1 MTRCLAQFVALLVL
15 ILAANTARAG
25 ESPKRIAFTFDDAPR
40 SAGALMSAE
49 ERTTMLLDSLAKG
62 EVEGAMFFAT
72 TRNLERRGEEGER
85 RLRQYVEAGH
95 TLANHTH
102 THASVNRTSAE
113 DFLEDVAEAKRRLE
127 PFPGNTPYFR
137 FPYLD
142 EGDTEAKRDAV
153 RAGLEKMGLAQ
164 GYVTVDNY
172 DWYLQALFDEAIRAG
187 VPMDL
192 DGWKSLYV
200 EMLVSAV
207 RHYDAMAVESL
218 GRSPA
223 HVLLL
228 HENDLAALFIDE
240 LAAAIRDEGWEII
253 PAVEAYEDPLA
264 RMEPDTMRLSQ
275 GRVAAHASIAG
286 VPDERLRHPLESRS
300 ELRSLVVAR
309 RLAGVAEGAYL
320 GMKPPGLE
328 PEIFAPGIVTLPDR
342 YEFGFN
348 VSSDGREIFFG
359 VSTDG
364 RGDIR
369 TTRYVDGEWTA
380 PQIVLSHPDHSFA
393 DPFRSRDGTRLYF
406 ISTRPTVEGGESGP
420 QDLWYVERRRDGWSS
435 EPINLGAP
443 VNTAF
448 NEYYVTFADDG
459 TLAFASNKHEEGGS
473 DFDIYLSR
481 HNEAGFEQPQRLAG
495 KALTSAYEADPFIAP
510 DGSYILFSSTRRSG
524 EGRADIYVSFRLE
537 EGTWSRAI
545 SLGRGVNTPAKEF
558 TPSVSRDGRYLFYS
572 GNEDIYWVDAGII
585 DVARQRLN
593 VDGS

>member
-1 MTRCLAQFVALLVL
+1 MPRLTAPLPALLVA
-15 ILAANTARAG
+15 IVAMTAQAG
-25 ESPKRIAFTFDDAPR
+25 DSPKRIAFTFDDAPR
-40 SAGALMSAE
+40 SAGALMSAQ
-49 ERTTMLLDSLAKG
+49 ERTTLFIDSLAKAG
-62 EVEGAMFFAT
+62 VEGAMFFVT
-72 TRNLERRGEEGER
+72 TRNLEKRGEEGER

-102 THASVNRTSAE
+102 AHTSVNRMSSV
-113 DFLEDVAEAKRRLE
+113 DFLKDVAEAQRRLAA
-127 PFPGNTPYFR
+127 FPGNTPYFR

-142 EGDTEAKRDAV
+142 EGDTAAKRDAV
-153 RAGLEKMGLAQ
+153 RAGLEQMGLIQ

-187 VPMDL
+187 LPMDL
-192 DGWKSLYV
+192 EAWKSLYV
-200 EMLVSAV
+200 EVLVSAV

-223 HVLLL
+223 HLLLL

-240 LAAAIRDEGWEII
+240 FAAAIRSEGWEII

-275 GRVAAHASIAG
+275 GRVAAHASIRG
-286 VPDERLRHPLESRS
+286 VSRERLRHPLESQS
-300 ELRSLVVAR
+300 ELRSLAVAR
-309 RLAGVAEGAYL
+309 GLAGLAQGAYL
-320 GMKPPGLE
+320 GMRPPGLK

-348 VSSDGREIFFG
+348 VSPDGREVFFG

-380 PQIVLSHPDHSFA
+380 PQIVLSHPNHSFA

-406 ISTRPTVEGGESGP
+406 ISTRPTVAGDPPG
-420 QDLWYVERRRDGWSS
+420 QHDLWYIERRRDGWSS
-435 EPINLGAP
+435 EPVSLGTP

-459 TLAFASNKHEEGGS
+459 TLAFASNKHDGGGS
-473 DFDIYLSR
+473 NFDVYLSR
-481 HNEAGFEQPQRLAG
+481 RTESGYEEPQRLTG
-495 KALTSAYEADPFIAP
+495 KALTRAYEADPFIAP

-524 EGRADIYVSFRLE
+524 EGRADIYVSFRLHDR
-537 EGTWSRAI
+537 TWSRAI
-545 SLGRGVNTPAKEF
+545 NLGRGVNTAAKEF

-572 GNEDIYWVDAGII
+572 SDEDIYWVDAGVI
-585 DVARQRLN
+585 DVARQRLPA
-593 VDGS
+593 D